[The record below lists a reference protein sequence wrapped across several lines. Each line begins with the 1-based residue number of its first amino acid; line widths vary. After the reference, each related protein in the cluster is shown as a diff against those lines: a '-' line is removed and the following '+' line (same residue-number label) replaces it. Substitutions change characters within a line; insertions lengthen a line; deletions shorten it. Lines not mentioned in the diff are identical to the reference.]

1 METTS
6 KESRIILA
14 IQALKGSQK
23 LSIRS
28 AARIYNVSETTL
40 RERRAGRP
48 ARRDIAANS
57 RKLTDL
63 EESVIVQHILELDS
77 KGFPPRLCG
86 VEDMANRLLADRD
99 ALPVGSRWATNFVK
113 RQAELQTRF
122 QRKYDY

>member
-14 IQALKGSQK
+14 IQALKRSQK

-77 KGFPPRLCG
+77 KGFPPRLSIIK
-86 VEDMANRLLADRD
+86 DIANQLLATRN
-99 ALPVGSRWATNFVK
+99 ASRVSK
-113 RQAELQTRF
+113 H
-122 QRKYDY
+122 

>member
-77 KGFPPRLCG
+77 KGFPPQLCG

-99 ALPVGSRWATNFVK
+99 ALPVGSR
-113 RQAELQTRF
+113 
-122 QRKYDY
+122 